1 MNENKVSLQLYTM
14 KLSITTVG
22 KIMKKPR
29 NACFVR
35 NTLFCK
41 RNWYYVTQRI
51 SKKKVLIMFLPTM
64 PLLFGN
70 F

>member
-1 MNENKVSLQLYTM
+1 MNENKVSCRLYTM

-35 NTLFCK
+35 NTLFAK
-41 RNWYYVTQRI
+41 EI
-51 SKKKVLIMFLPTM
+51 GTM
-64 PLLFGN
+64 
-70 F
+70 